1 MELKRN
7 REIRIKAWY
16 NQSELVN
23 DSDKWEV
30 FSKDEEDTL
39 YIFVKDSLNGNQLK
53 LKIEKSAEI
62 KEESPKKNEEKP
74 KEPEENQKEQE
85 ESE

>member
-7 REIRIKAWY
+7 KQISIKAWY
-16 NQSELVN
+16 NQSELV
-23 DSDKWEV
+23 DATEKWEV

-39 YIFVKDSLNGNQLK
+39 YIFVKDKINGNQLK
-53 LKIEKSAEI
+53 LKVEKTAEI
-62 KEESPKKNEEKP
+62 KG
-74 KEPEENQKEQE
+74 

>member
-7 REIRIKAWY
+7 RQISIKAWY

-30 FSKDEEDTL
+30 FSKDEDDTL
-39 YIFVKDSLNGNQLK
+39 YIFVKDSVNGNQLK
-53 LKIEKSAEI
+53 LKIEKTAEI
-62 KEESPKKNEEKP
+62 KG
-74 KEPEENQKEQE
+74 

>member
-7 REIRIKAWY
+7 RQISLKAWY
-16 NQSELVN
+16 NQSELVDGSEN
-23 DSDKWEV
+23 WEV

-39 YIFVKDSLNGNQLK
+39 YIFVKDSNGNELK
-53 LKIEKSAEI
+53 LRIDKTAEI
-62 KEESPKKNEEKP
+62 KG
-74 KEPEENQKEQE
+74 

>member
-16 NQSELVN
+16 NQSELVT

-62 KEESPKKNEEKP
+62 KEESSKSEETEKK
-74 KEPEENQKEQE
+74 QE